1 MILYTEKQLSEAY
14 GKFIKKLPLVVEMP
28 TREEFRPIYEE
39 SMRLRQVED
48 WLEWNGDIY
57 GEE

>member
-48 WLEWNGDIY
+48 WLEWNGDIHDS
-57 GEE
+57 

>member
-14 GKFIKKLPLVVEMP
+14 GKFIRKLPLVVEMP

-57 GEE
+57 DG

>member
-57 GEE
+57 GE

>member
-28 TREEFRPIYEE
+28 SREEFRPIYEE

-48 WLEWNGDIY
+48 WLEWNGDIH
-57 GEE
+57 GE

>member
-57 GEE
+57 DG

>member
-14 GKFIKKLPLVVEMP
+14 GKFIRKLPLVVEMP

-57 GEE
+57 GE